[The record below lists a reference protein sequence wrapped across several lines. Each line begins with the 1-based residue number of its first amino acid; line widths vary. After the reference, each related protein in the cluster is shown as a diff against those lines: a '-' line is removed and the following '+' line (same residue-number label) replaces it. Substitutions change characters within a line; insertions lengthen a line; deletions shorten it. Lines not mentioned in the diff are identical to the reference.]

1 MSHLIELYAKDLGVQ
16 IEHRPQINEHYYPVN
31 SNKYITIHNS
41 DKVPSKN
48 YSYWNEVV
56 SILKPELKKRNIDII
71 QVGTKED
78 PKIVGV
84 DKFFNNT
91 SFNQLFFILKKSL
104 CHVGIDSCPVH
115 IASSYNRPTVS
126 IYAHTYSSTC
136 DPVWNK
142 QKAIVIEST
151 RNGNKPSF
159 SNFEN
164 PKTLDLI
171 KPEEIANSVFK
182 SLNFNKYKSIE
193 SLYIGD
199 KFLEKKVDIL
209 LSELPRISIPENC
222 DVRVRMDLT
231 FDENKCY
238 EFLSTFHERVTII
251 TDRPLSLDLVKII
264 SRKIETIEYISKEF
278 DQDFIKSVRSLAV
291 NLKLKCTDKK
301 NLKLQRAKNFDFEI
315 DLDSSTK
322 EAKALRKKMLSVIDE
337 KEIKAFSGKYYIN
350 GDKIFTFIGQSK
362 QDLNFW
368 VDFPHFL
375 CYKEVDHDL

>member
-16 IEHRPQINEHYYPVN
+16 IEHRPQINEHYYPV
-31 SNKYITIHNS
+31 SSGKYITIHNS
-41 DKVPSKN
+41 NKLPSKN

-71 QVGTKED
+71 QVGTEED
-78 PKIVGV
+78 PKILGV

-91 SFNQLFFILKKSL
+91 SFNQSFFIIKKSL

-115 IASSYNRPTVS
+115 IASSYNIPTVS

-142 QKAIVIEST
+142 NKAIVIESN

-159 SNFEN
+159 SNSEN
-164 PKTLDLI
+164 PKTIDFI
-171 KPEEIANSVFK
+171 KPEEIANSVFE
-182 SLNFNKYKSIE
+182 SLNFDKYKSIE

-209 LSELPRISIPENC
+209 LSELPKVSIPENC
-222 DVRVRMDLT
+222 EVRIRMDLT

-238 EFLSTFHERVTII
+238 EFLSKFNRKVTII
-251 TDRPLSLDLVKII
+251 TDKTLSLNLLKII
-264 SRKIETIEYISKEF
+264 SRKIDTLEYISKEF
-278 DQDFIKSVRSLAV
+278 DEDFIKAARSLAV

-301 NLKLQRAKNFDFEI
+301 NLAIERSKNFDFEI
-315 DLDSSTK
+315 DLDSSK
-322 EAKALRKKMLSVIDE
+322 DDAKQLREEMVSKIDE

-350 GDKIFTFIGQSK
+350 GDKVFTFIGESK
-362 QDLNFW
+362 NDLNFW
-368 VDFPHFL
+368 IDFPHFL
-375 CYKEVDHDL
+375 CYKEVEHEL